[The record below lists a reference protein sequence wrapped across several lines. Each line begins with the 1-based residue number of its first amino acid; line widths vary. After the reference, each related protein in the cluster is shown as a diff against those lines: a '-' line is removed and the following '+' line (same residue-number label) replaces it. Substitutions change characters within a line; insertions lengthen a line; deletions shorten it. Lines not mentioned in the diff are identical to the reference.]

1 MHVPDDDDRL
11 AARRRAIGEQI
22 RAVRMHRNLTQE
34 RLHLAAGISRWSLQ
48 ELEAGRGNPT
58 LLTLLRISE
67 VLEVSLADLVR

>member
-22 RAVRMHRNLTQE
+22 RDVRMHRNLTQE

-58 LLTLLRISE
+58 LATLLRISE
-67 VLEVSLADLVR
+67 VLDVPLADLVR